1 MTPATLDHTE
11 DYEKAASELK
21 NGSAHFTS
29 VSHSRAGQRHKAR
42 HERDAWD
49 KQIEEDAKAGKLD
62 DLMQE
67 ARRDHKQGNTKP
79 LPCTSITRTVTSGA
93 SV

>member
-1 MTPATLDHTE
+1 MSPATLAPKDHE
-11 DYEKAASELK
+11 RAASELK
-21 NGSAHFTS
+21 NGSAHFAS
-29 VSHSRAGQRHKAR
+29 SSHSNVGEHRKAR
-42 HERDAWD
+42 HEKDEWD

-79 LPCTSITRTVTSGA
+79 LP
-93 SV
+93 